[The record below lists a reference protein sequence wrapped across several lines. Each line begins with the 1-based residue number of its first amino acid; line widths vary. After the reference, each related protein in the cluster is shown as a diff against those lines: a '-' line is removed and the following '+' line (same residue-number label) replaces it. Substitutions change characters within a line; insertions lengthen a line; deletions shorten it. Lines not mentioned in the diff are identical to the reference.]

1 MKFTLYTAN
10 CTENAK
16 NAVYPNK
23 AEIDN
28 EEDFKAAICRDHVS
42 AEYKNSHRSL
52 LDYICGDA
60 DVMDCDNDKTENSKE
75 WVRPEMYQKIFP
87 DVSFAIVPSRHDG
100 KAKGNKSARPRHH
113 VYFPHKKTTTADEC
127 AELKKRI
134 YAAAPFFDDGAMD
147 AARFIFGCP
156 AENIIWHEGS
166 RTIDEFLD
174 ELDFAEFDRSMEN
187 ITEGSRNKEMSRQLW
202 ILHTPT

>member
-42 AEYKNSHRSL
+42 AEYKNSHRSV

-60 DVMDCDNDKTENSKE
+60 DVMDCDNDKTENPKE
-75 WVRPEMYQKIFP
+75 WVHPEMYQKLFP

-100 KAKGNKSARPRHH
+100 KVKGNKSARPRHH

-134 YAAAPFFDDGAMD
+134 YAAAPFLMMVQWMPQDLYSAVRQKTLSGMR
-147 AARFIFGCP
+147 AAEP
-156 AENIIWHEGS
+156 
-166 RTIDEFLD
+166 L
-174 ELDFAEFDRSMEN
+174 
-187 ITEGSRNKEMSRQLW
+187 MSSWTSW
-202 ILHTPT
+202 ILLSLTAAWKISQRVPAIKR